1 MSEQDYRETDAVEEM
16 EETAAAEPDLEAP
29 EADAAEQRAE
39 VVDTREHPPTA
50 APIEADEGDRA
61 EQERVVDLGDDEY
74 Q

>member
-1 MSEQDYRETDAVEEM
+1 MSEQDYRETEAVEEM
-16 EETAAAEPDLEAP
+16 EETAAEPDLEAP